1 MWSCRQLTTFHVVV
15 QVDCE
20 VAHNTLSLREIFK
33 GKMHS
38 LRSPLKTSLS
48 ACSHSASEKGNCQNR
63 HYPFSLTPFYRLTVT
78 ARLSS
83 AWSTYPLR
91 PQGGTS
97 SPRNCLDVI
106 ATISATVKGKS
117 GTADRSLVED
127 KERPLT
133 VSANPNTNP
142 QGSGFTR
149 PDPLPNGEWLMGQ
162 GTSPLWGLGQ
172 RPKVLKTQRKKP
184 YIEYKRSNFFKK
196 VSIYKGLSVFCI
208 LVFLE

>member
-1 MWSCRQLTTFHVVV
+1 METQKKRAFTTFHVVV

-48 ACSHSASEKGNCQNR
+48 ACSHSASEKGNC
-63 HYPFSLTPFYRLTVT
+63 
-78 ARLSS
+78 
-83 AWSTYPLR
+83 
-91 PQGGTS
+91 
-97 SPRNCLDVI
+97 LDVI
-106 ATISATVKGKS
+106 ATTSATVKGKS

-142 QGSGFTR
+142 QGSGLVK
-149 PDPLPNGEWLMGQ
+149 PDPLPNGE
-162 GTSPLWGLGQ
+162 
-172 RPKVLKTQRKKP
+172 
-184 YIEYKRSNFFKK
+184 
-196 VSIYKGLSVFCI
+196 
-208 LVFLE
+208 